1 MTQVWFFFGDDEFL
15 KNFSFIFNFLLFQDK
30 VFQEKDVLL
39 AFLSHEIRNPVQAI
53 ISGSE
58 ELIRL
63 EEAREEMEK
72 EEEGE
77 GSRDPGELHLSDIAR
92 DVYMAAD
99 LLHAVVNETID
110 FVQISSRNF
119 VAKHEV
125 LDLFHFNGYSK
136 NINLFIFFLVSPG
149 IRPPRVLTHLQQCI
163 YNLQSGMRLFS
174 PSQHRP
180 SHPQV

>member
-1 MTQVWFFFGDDEFL
+1 MTTQTILPLFFL
-15 KNFSFIFNFLLFQDK
+15 QDK

-53 ISGSE
+53 ISGAE

-63 EEAREEMEK
+63 EEGREEGR
-72 EEEGE
+72 GE
-77 GSRDPGELHLSDIAR
+77 GGSEGGEGGGELILGEIAR

-125 LDLFHFNGYSK
+125 TYFYRLR
-136 NINLFIFFLVSPG
+136 FIVF
-149 IRPPRVLTHLQQCI
+149 
-163 YNLQSGMRLFS
+163 
-174 PSQHRP
+174 
-180 SHPQV
+180 